1 MGQNDQAIEQ
11 LRKVLDIDPKFA
23 LARRILEEVYTQM
36 GKHKEAVEE
45 REKIVSLSGSP
56 ELAASIEEDF
66 AKAGYRGVLQSWL
79 NGLTEISKHGYV
91 SSYSIAQAYM
101 RMGEKEKAFRWLEK
115 AYEEH
120 DRALASLAIELCSR
134 KRAVGSSI
142 SADYLRGRDL
152 RIRTSPS
159 ALWM

>member
-1 MGQNDQAIEQ
+1 LE
-11 LRKVLDIDPKFA
+11 IDPKFS

-45 REKIVSLSGSP
+45 REKILSLSGSP

-66 AKAGYRGVLQSWL
+66 VKSGYRGVLQSWL

-91 SSYSIAQAYM
+91 SSYSIAQAYI
-101 RMGEKEKAFRWLEK
+101 RMGEKEKAFSWLEK

-120 DRALASLAIELCSR
+120 DSGLVSLAIEPMFASVRSDPRFLDLLR
-134 KRAVGSSI
+134 RARL
-142 SADYLRGRDL
+142 AN
-152 RIRTSPS
+152 
-159 ALWM
+159 